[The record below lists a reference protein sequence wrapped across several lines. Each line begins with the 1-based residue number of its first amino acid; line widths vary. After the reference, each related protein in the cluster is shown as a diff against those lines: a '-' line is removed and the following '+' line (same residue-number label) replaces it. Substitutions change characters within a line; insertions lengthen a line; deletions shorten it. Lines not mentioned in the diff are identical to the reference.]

1 MRMKP
6 VQCPTDLVRPSEFS
20 IMHHESHVQ
29 PTWITQVIPKYW
41 AQAMHKAASWCVF
54 WEIFTNASAKSKLDL
69 RLQQT
74 VVTQAEG
81 IAVYRLLFWPDYTWE
96 TQHLMHYALSQP
108 KNSACKLPYF
118 YGFSRTYHEYE
129 NKVNPQKTSG
139 LKMLLGRGEL
149 ESLNNIFHI
158 LLIKL
163 MNHNILR

>member
-54 WEIFTNASAKSKLDL
+54 WEIFTNASAKSKSKTSADSGYTGWRDSSLQTSILARLHL
-69 RLQQT
+69 RNTTSNALRIITAKEQCLQ
-74 VVTQAEG
+74 AS
-81 IAVYRLLFWPDYTWE
+81 LLLW
-96 TQHLMHYALSQP
+96 
-108 KNSACKLPYF
+108 
-118 YGFSRTYHEYE
+118 FSRTYHEYE